1 MKIIEVSTSLG
12 EDALNIDDIYQ
23 LPGLVEKTGIKT
35 VFETKSTTVDLASNA
50 VMNLS
55 NTNFDKVDAMF
66 LVTQSPDD
74 YLPANAISLANKIS
88 LPKTALTM
96 DFNQGCSGFVQAF
109 TICAKLL
116 SYYNNIL
123 LVTADR
129 YRSKCKPT
137 DRSTNAVFSDGATAT
152 LLSNEGSYSVLYE
165 DHFTAGEYRDLLF
178 QSTGSENDGHIHMSG
193 ADIWLF
199 TKREVVPQINQAI
212 EYCSNNQL
220 KIKGVYIHQASK
232 LVVDG
237 IKTLLNIE
245 DHKLFENYF
254 NYGNTVSSTIPFLI
268 NDFPIDLSSDEVVI
282 FAGFGVGLT
291 SSVIIYGN
299 KS

>member
-1 MKIIEVSTSLG
+1 MKIIEVSTFLG
-12 EDALNIDDIYQ
+12 EDAINLNDIYQ
-23 LPGLVEKTGIKT
+23 IPGLVEKTGIKT

-55 NTNFDKVDAMF
+55 NTNFDAVDAMF

-74 YLPANAISLANKIS
+74 FLPANAISLANRIL
-88 LPKTALTM
+88 LPKTVLTM
-96 DFNQGCSGFVQAF
+96 DLNQGCSGFVQAF

-116 SYYNNIL
+116 NYYKNIL

-152 LLSNEGSYSVLYE
+152 LLSNEGNYSVLYE
-165 DHFTAGEYRDLLF
+165 DHFTAGEYRNLLF
-178 QSTGSENDGHIHMSG
+178 QSTGSENDGHIHMAG

-237 IKTLLNIE
+237 IKNLLNIE

-268 NDFPIDLSSDEVVI
+268 KDFPIDLDSDEVVI